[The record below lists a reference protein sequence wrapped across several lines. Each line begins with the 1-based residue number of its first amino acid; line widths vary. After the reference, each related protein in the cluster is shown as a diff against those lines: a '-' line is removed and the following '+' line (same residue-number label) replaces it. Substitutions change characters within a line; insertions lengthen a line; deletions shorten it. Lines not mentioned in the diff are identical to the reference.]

1 MKRYALTII
10 LTLGVASTSLAQTP
24 SSKIAPSKGWHNS
37 LDSARAQAQQ
47 TGKPMLVIF
56 RCDP

>member
-1 MKRYALTII
+1 MKSYVLTTF
-10 LTLGVASTSLAQTP
+10 LTLGFASITLAQSP
-24 SSKIAPSKGWHNS
+24 ASKIAPSKGWHNS

-47 TGKPMLVIF
+47 TGKPMMVIF